1 MTFHVAMGADESIHT
16 IMKQGAEAERIKK
29 GYIKEG
35 GCLNDMGDG
44 AWATFYDQGSCGHCE
59 ATMLFDPTI
68 PTMANS
74 MQRYSDDCADVQYD
88 EHLGGIGFGCPMA
101 GIMNCLSKTRST
113 S

>member
-1 MTFHVAMGADESIHT
+1 M
-16 IMKQGAEAERIKK
+16 
-29 GYIKEG
+29 
-35 GCLNDMGDG
+35 NDMGDG